1 MSADP
6 LDAVLDRLC
15 HGDDKAAEQVF
26 LAYEPYL
33 RLVIRRQLPAS
44 MRSKLDSTDV
54 VQSVW
59 VDVLHGFREAGWR
72 FTNTAQLRAFLVKAA
87 RNRFIDRVRQH
98 GRALEAEQP
107 LAETDQA
114 AAASVQ
120 PQASDIAQAAEL
132 WEKLLA
138 LCPPSHHELLEL
150 KRQGYSLGEIA
161 ARTGLHEGSIRR
173 ILYDLA
179 RRAGF
184 QNKEQP
190 TGKSPR
196 ENR

>member
-6 LDAVLDRLC
+6 LDSVLEQLC
-15 HGDDKAAEQVF
+15 SGDAAAAERVF

-33 RLVIRRQLPAS
+33 RMVIRRQLPAHL
-44 MRSKLDSTDV
+44 RAKFDSIDV

-59 VDVLHGFREAGWR
+59 VDVLHGFREAGYR
-72 FTNTAQLRAFLVKAA
+72 FTNTDQLRAFLVKAT
-87 RNRFIDRVRQH
+87 RNRFIDRVRQYH
-98 GRALEAEQP
+98 AVDVEQP
-107 LAETDQA
+107 LTETDLEA
-114 AAASVQ
+114 LPESTQ
-120 PQASDIAQAAEL
+120 PQPSEFAQADEL
-132 WEKLLA
+132 WQQLLA
-138 LCPPSHHELLEL
+138 ICPPAHHELLQL

-184 QNKEQP
+184 QK
-190 TGKSPR
+190 K
-196 ENR
+196 